1 MARAEEAAVI
11 RLRGVDKAYG
21 AVRVL
26 ERLDLAVP
34 RGQHLALIGPSGS
47 GKSTILRLVMGLE
60 PVTAGAVE
68 IHGESFWEMFRGPR
82 RVPADRAHQR
92 RLRRHLGM
100 VFQHFNLFP
109 HMSVLRNVT
118 EALVHVHGLER
129 QVARERAVALLEQVG
144 LGDKLAEY
152 PERLSGGQK
161 QRVAIARALAPRPDI
176 LLFDEVTSALDPE
189 RVGEVLNVI
198 RELARGSDLT
208 LLVVTHEMAFAREI
222 SHRVV
227 FMEAGRIVEDGP
239 PAQLFGQP
247 REERTARFLASV
259 LRH

>member
-1 MARAEEAAVI
+1 MVNPEAQAVI

-21 AVRVL
+21 ALRVL
-26 ERLDLAVP
+26 DRLDLAVP
-34 RGQHLALIGPSGS
+34 RGQRLALIGPSGS

-60 PVTAGAVE
+60 PLDAGVVE
-68 IHGESFWEMFRGPR
+68 IHGESLWER
-82 RVPADRAHQR
+82 DRAHQQ

-118 EALVHVHGLER
+118 EALIHVHRLDRET
-129 QVARERAVALLEQVG
+129 ARARAVTLLEQVG
-144 LGDKLAEY
+144 LADKLEQY
-152 PERLSGGQK
+152 PGRLSGGQK
-161 QRVAIARALAPRPDI
+161 QRVAIARALAPRPDTM
-176 LLFDEVTSALDPE
+176 LFDEVTSALDPE

-198 RELARGSDLT
+198 RELARARDMT

-222 SHRVV
+222 ADRVV

-239 PAQLFGQP
+239 PEQLFGQP